1 MCPAILDTEER
12 CLGGMTFFAQ
22 SHPSELCGSNGLPL
36 TPNSI
41 TIYGK
46 SQYLKTIHHS
56 NLSTYLDIIRSKHG
70 MFILLIKLCCIYQL
84 RFLTDKPKWNRFQQS
99 RQYEKFVTRLPGN

>member
-1 MCPAILDTEER
+1 MCPALLENEER
-12 CLGGMTFFAQ
+12 CFGGMTFFAQ
-22 SHPSELCGSNGLPL
+22 SHPVEVCGSNGLPL

-46 SQYLKTIHHS
+46 SQFLKTVHHP

-70 MFILLIKLCCIYQL
+70 K
-84 RFLTDKPKWNRFQQS
+84 
-99 RQYEKFVTRLPGN
+99 KFNLKN

>member
-1 MCPAILDTEER
+1 MFIINKYNLIMIKIFFLIYNWNLLFAVSKMCPALLENEER

-22 SHPSELCGSNGLPL
+22 CHPVEVCGSNGLPL

-46 SQYLKTIHHS
+46 SQFLKTICHP
-56 NLSTYLDIIRSKHG
+56 NLSEYLDIIRSKHG
-70 MFILLIKLCCIYQL
+70 IISNY
-84 RFLTDKPKWNRFQQS
+84 
-99 RQYEKFVTRLPGN
+99 